1 MDVFDALKV
10 REFAVHTRKL
20 KECELV
26 LSSLQVDKTAEII
39 QKS

>member
-26 LSSLQVDKTAEII
+26 LAGR
-39 QKS
+39 